1 MPSLLTIQDNLIK
14 GFGNIT
20 VSLDEILPRL
30 PVALLGLL
38 VGILIVKVIGRFL
51 APALRFTKWPLG
63 LQEIMATLIRV
74 AMWIFLLIT
83 ILQVLGLTNV
93 ALAITGSFA
102 VLLIGFSTGISNT
115 VNDLIA
121 GLQLAND
128 KDFKVGFKVRAGDQK
143 TVGIVREMDIKK
155 TRIESEDGKL
165 HVIPNGVIEKNEW
178 VVLDRHVHS
187 KMPPGSAIMKKVTSF
202 KKKASK

>member
-1 MPSLLTIQDNLIK
+1 MPPLSIIQNDLVK

-20 VSLDEILPRL
+20 VSINDIVPRL
-30 PVALLGLL
+30 PVAIIGL
-38 VGILIVKVIGRFL
+38 VIGIIIIKVIGRFL

-63 LQEIMATLIRV
+63 LQEIMVTLIRV
-74 AMWIFLLIT
+74 AMWVFLLIT
-83 ILQVLGLTNV
+83 ILQVLGLTSV

-102 VLLIGFSTGISNT
+102 ILLIGFSTGISNT
-115 VNDLIA
+115 VNDLIS

-128 KDFKVGFKVRAGDQK
+128 KDFKVGFKVKAGDQK
-143 TVGIVREMDIKK
+143 TVGIIREMDVKK

-187 KMPPGSAIMKKVTSF
+187 KMPTKSAIMKKVTSF
-202 KKKASK
+202 KKKES

>member
-1 MPSLLTIQDNLIK
+1 MPPLSTIQNDLVK
-14 GFGNIT
+14 GFQNVSIT
-20 VSLDEILPRL
+20 VNDLVPRL
-30 PVALLGLL
+30 PAALVAIIFGY
-38 VGILIVKVIGRFL
+38 VIIKIIGRFL
-51 APALRFTKWPLG
+51 APALRWTKWPLG
-63 LQEIMATLIRV
+63 LQEIMVTLIKV

-83 ILQVLGLTNV
+83 ILQVLGLTSV

-102 VLLIGFSTGISNT
+102 ILLIGFSTGISNT
-115 VNDLIA
+115 VNDLVA

-128 KDFKVGFKVRAGDQK
+128 KDFKVGFKVKAGDQK
-143 TVGIVREMDIKK
+143 TVGIIREMDVKK

-187 KMPPGSAIMKKVTSF
+187 KMPTKSAIMKKVTSF
-202 KKKASK
+202 KKKES

>member
-1 MPSLLTIQDNLIK
+1 MPPLSTIQNDILK

-20 VSLDEILPRL
+20 VSVNDIVPRL
-30 PVALLGLL
+30 PAAMIGLL
-38 VGILIVKVIGRFL
+38 VGILIIKVIGRFL

-63 LQEIMATLIRV
+63 LQEIMVTLIKV
-74 AMWIFLLIT
+74 AMWVFLLIT
-83 ILQVLGLTNV
+83 ILQVLGLTSV

-102 VLLIGFSTGISNT
+102 ILLIGFSTGISNT

-128 KDFKVGFKVRAGDQK
+128 KDFKVGFKVKAGDQK
-143 TVGIVREMDIKK
+143 TVGIIREMDVKK
-155 TRIESEDGKL
+155 TRIEAEDGKL

-187 KMPPGSAIMKKVTSF
+187 KMPRGSAIMKKVTSF
-202 KKKASK
+202 KKKESK